1 MGYVIVSGPCIG
13 CGLPFSYN
21 PMRVPSC
28 SAVTGEREPICR
40 QCVDRIN
47 PARINNGLQP
57 IVPLP
62 DAYEACDESELDF

>member
-1 MGYVIVSGPCIG
+1 MGDVIVSGPCSG

-40 QCVDRIN
+40 QCVEPDQSRADQQRAAADCAA
-47 PARINNGLQP
+47 ARRLR
-57 IVPLP
+57 
-62 DAYEACDESELDF
+62 SM